1 MVPELPKIILGFRS
15 CYPKFSNKN
24 WVLGIMGLGLGLGIL
39 GPTSCY
45 GFFFL
50 GLRLGWL
57 VAKGFTQV
65 EGLYFRVTYAPV
77 AIL

>member
-1 MVPELPKIILGFRS
+1 
-15 CYPKFSNKN
+15 
-24 WVLGIMGLGLGLGIL
+24 MGLGSGIL

-45 GFFFL
+45 EFFFL

-57 VAKGFTQV
+57 VAKGFIQV
-65 EGLYFRVTYAPV
+65 EGLYFGETYALV

>member
-1 MVPELPKIILGFRS
+1 MMVPELPEIILGFIS
-15 CYPKFSNKN
+15 CYPKFSNKK
-24 WVLGIMGLGLGLGIL
+24 WVLGIMGLGSGIL

-45 GFFFL
+45 EFFFL

-57 VAKGFTQV
+57 VAKGFIQV
-65 EGLYFRVTYAPV
+65 EGLYFGETYAPV

>member
-1 MVPELPKIILGFRS
+1 MVPKLPKIILGFRNY
-15 CYPKFSNKN
+15 YPNLSNRN
-24 WVLGIMGLGLGLGIL
+24 WVLGIMGLGSGIL

-45 GFFFL
+45 GFFCL

-65 EGLYFRVTYAPV
+65 EGLDFGETYAPM
-77 AIL
+77 ARL